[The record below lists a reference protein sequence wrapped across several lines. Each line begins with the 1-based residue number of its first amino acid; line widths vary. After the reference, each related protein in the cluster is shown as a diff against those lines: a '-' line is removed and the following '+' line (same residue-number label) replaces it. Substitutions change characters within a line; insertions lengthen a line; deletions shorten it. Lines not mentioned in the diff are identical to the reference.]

1 LSTYF
6 VSPTGSNASPGTLLS
21 PFKTIQHALNVAAHP
36 GDTVEVRGGTYFE
49 KLTLPYSGSASGGY
63 ITLEAYPGE
72 HPILNG
78 TGVPSSDVGF
88 GNDMVQMHN
97 VSYVKLIGFQIA
109 FDKGTSSVDAS
120 AVHAEGSGSNIQVL
134 DNVIHDITG
143 VHAMGVSVYGSSL
156 TTPISNVVIDGNQIY
171 HCQPADSETLTL
183 NGNVS
188 NFQITHN
195 IVHDDNNIGIDMIGG
210 EFGIFGLPGPKAG
223 LPVTRNGVCSHNTV
237 YHIHANYGGGFA
249 AGIYVDGGQ
258 NITLAENIS
267 YQNDLGLEVGAENP
281 GYVASHVTVEN
292 NLLYLNTQ
300 AGLVFGGFDQTVG
313 RTKNCSFINNTVYR
327 NDTLNTGN
335 GQLWIQWASSNLVT
349 NNIFYAAANN
359 VLIGSGGGGNVG
371 NVLDHNLY
379 FATSGANNAEFDW
392 NSAAYSSFAAYRKG
406 TGEDAHSIFADPHFV
421 NAGALDFH
429 LASTSPAIDAGS
441 STAGQF
447 APADFDGVARG
458 SPPDVGA
465 YENSAASATPT
476 PVKHQPLLGDSFL
489 GSSRPMRKFFTS
501 NVNANRRRMS
511 LPILLWLEEP
521 STNRTDGFSSAYRP
535 KLTWPCS
542 FAP

>member
-1 LSTYF
+1 
-6 VSPTGSNASPGTLLS
+6 
-21 PFKTIQHALNVAAHP
+21 
-36 GDTVEVRGGTYFE
+36 
-49 KLTLPYSGSASGGY
+49 
-63 ITLEAYPGE
+63 
-72 HPILNG
+72 
-78 TGVPSSDVGF
+78 
-88 GNDMVQMHN
+88 
-97 VSYVKLIGFQIA
+97 
-109 FDKGTSSVDAS
+109 
-120 AVHAEGSGSNIQVL
+120 
-134 DNVIHDITG
+134 
-143 VHAMGVSVYGSSL
+143 
-156 TTPISNVVIDGNQIY
+156 
-171 HCQPADSETLTL
+171 
-183 NGNVS
+183 
-188 NFQITHN
+188 
-195 IVHDDNNIGIDMIGG
+195 
-210 EFGIFGLPGPKAG
+210 
-223 LPVTRNGVCSHNTV
+223 
-237 YHIHANYGGGFA
+237 
-249 AGIYVDGGQ
+249 VDGGQ

-327 NDTLNTGN
+327 NDTSNTGN

-359 VLIGSGGGGNVG
+359 VLIGSDGGGNVG

-421 NAGALDFH
+421 NAGASDFH

-441 STAGQF
+441 AAAGQF

-458 SPPDVGA
+458 SPPDIGA
-465 YENSAASATPT
+465 YENSAASATAP
-476 PVKHQPLLGDSFL
+476 PAKHQPLLGDFFS

-511 LPILLWLEEP
+511 LPILPSLEEP
-521 STNRTDGFSSAYRP
+521 STNRTEGFSNTYRP
-535 KLTWPCS
+535 SLI
-542 FAP
+542 